1 MNIKK
6 DFPIFKN
13 NEKLIFLDSAS
24 TSQRHN
30 PVIYAIE
37 DFYKNYNANIHR
49 GLYKLSVEA
58 SELYEEARK
67 KIANFIRSEYE
78 EIIFT
83 HGATESLNIIAN
95 CLSENLNE
103 GDSILL
109 SEMEHH
115 ANLVPWQ
122 VIAKKKRLNLR
133 FIPVDNEGNLII
145 DEKLFDNV
153 NIVSVAHVSNALG
166 TLNDIIRIEKLAH
179 KNNALFVLDAAQSIG
194 HLEIDVKKI
203 NCDFLAFSGHKMFGP
218 TGIGVLYG
226 KKELLENLEPFLYG
240 GDMIKDVSLNDSE
253 WNDLP
258 WKFEAGTP
266 NISGAIGL
274 GKAVDYLNKT
284 GIDNI
289 KKHEEELTNYLIER
303 LFELRDIKIYNPKE
317 RTGIVSFNVNKI
329 HPHDIAEL
337 LGKEGICVRAGHHC
351 CMPLMKKLGINGTV
365 RISLSV
371 YNDEKEIDK
380 LIETLKEIIKRF
392 D

>member
-24 TSQRHN
+24 TSQRPN

-67 KIANFIRSEYE
+67 KIANF
-78 EIIFT
+78 
-83 HGATESLNIIAN
+83 
-95 CLSENLNE
+95 LSENLNE

>member
-24 TSQRHN
+24 TSQRPN

-194 HLEIDVKKI
+194 HLEVDVKKI

>member
-24 TSQRHN
+24 TSQRPN

-317 RTGIVSFNVNKI
+317 RTGIVSFNVNKVN
-329 HPHDIAEL
+329 PHDIAEL

>member
-24 TSQRHN
+24 TSQRPN